1 MKDFVKLWPF
11 IRPYRGQIMVV
22 LFFNLLTSLF
32 SLFSF
37 TVFIPFL
44 SILFDS
50 QQLVT
55 QPVAFEWTGA
65 AIQHNA
71 YYFLSQIITTYGAVY
86 ALFAVCAAFVTMI
99 VFKNVFDVIA
109 GYLVSPIVNGLP
121 RDLYQQTYE
130 KILSLP
136 IEYFSDQRKGDIMS
150 RMSSDI
156 TNIQVTINNSING
169 LIKNPI
175 SIIVFFTTLVII
187 SPQMTG
193 FMILVLPLMAYV
205 TGRIGSS
212 LKRGAHNAQGQNASL
227 LVTIEETLTGMRVI
241 KAFGAGNYLARK
253 FGEQNEE
260 HFHLQNKLS
269 RRYYIAHPISEIMG
283 ILMLVVVM
291 GFGGNLVLGGNSS
304 LSPEGFI
311 YFLVVFSQ
319 IISPAKAFSSSFY
332 NIKKGSASVDRINAI
347 LDAENTIIER
357 ENAVPIDGFAKEVEF
372 RNVNFTYNGEKQVLR
387 DLSFTLEKGKS
398 IALVGQSG
406 SGKTTIANL
415 LPRFFDVH
423 DGAVLIDGIDIKD
436 VKIDDLRR
444 QMGFV
449 TQESILFND
458 TFYSNIAFGMDGV
471 PLERVIEAAKIANAH
486 DFIMDN
492 PEGYYTNI
500 GDGGGRLSGGQR
512 QRISIARA
520 VLKNPAILILDEAT
534 SALDTES
541 ERLVQ
546 DALEKL
552 MKNRT
557 SLIIAHRLSTIKNAD
572 EIIVL
577 NEGRIVERG
586 THTELIATNG
596 AYRKLHDLQLL

>member
-1 MKDFVKLWPF
+1 MSDFAKLWPF
-11 IRPYRGQIMVV
+11 IRPYRGQILAV
-22 LFFNLLTSLF
+22 LFFNLLTSIF

-55 QPVAFEWTGA
+55 EPVAFEWTGA

-86 ALFAVCAAFVTMI
+86 ALFAVCGAFVTMI
-99 VFKNVFDVIA
+99 IFKNIFDYIA
-109 GYLVSPIVNGLP
+109 GYLVSPVVNGLP
-121 RDLYQQTYE
+121 RDLYKQTYE

-136 IEYFSDQRKGDIMS
+136 IEYFTDQRKGDIMS

-156 TNIQVTINNSING
+156 TNIQVTLNNSING

-175 SIIVFFTTLVII
+175 TIIVFFGTLVMI

-193 FMILVLPLMAYV
+193 FMLLVLPLMAFV
-205 TGRIGSS
+205 TGRLGSS
-212 LKRGAHNAQGQNASL
+212 LKRGSHNAQGQNASL
-227 LVTIEETLTGMRVI
+227 LVTIEETLSGMRVI
-241 KAFGAGNYLARK
+241 KAFSAGKYLARK
-253 FGEQNEE
+253 FGDQNEE
-260 HFHLQNKLS
+260 HFRLQNRLS
-269 RRYYIAHPISEIMG
+269 RKYYAAHPISEIMG

-347 LDAENTIIER
+347 LDAENTIVER
-357 ENAVPIDGFAKEVEF
+357 ENAMAMDDFNKEVEF

-415 LPRFFDVH
+415 LPRFFDVQ

-436 VKIDDLRR
+436 VKIDDLRGL
-444 QMGFV
+444 MGFV

-471 PLERVIEAAKIANAH
+471 PLEKVIEAAKIANAH

-586 THTELIATNG
+586 THTELIAANG

>member
-11 IRPYRGQIMVV
+11 IRPYRGQILVV

-50 QQLVT
+50 QQLVA
-55 QPVAFEWTGA
+55 QPVPFAWTGA

-71 YYFLSQIITTYGAVY
+71 YYFLSQIITTYGQVY
-86 ALFAVCAAFVTMI
+86 ALFAVCGAFVTMI
-99 VFKNVFDVIA
+99 VFKNIFDVIA

-121 RDLYQQTYE
+121 RDLYQRTYE

-136 IEYFSDQRKGDIMS
+136 IEYFTDQRKGDIMS

-175 SIIVFFTTLVII
+175 SIIVFFGTLVMI

-193 FMILVLPLMAYV
+193 FMILVLPLMAFV
-205 TGRIGSS
+205 TGRLGSS
-212 LKRGAHNAQGQNASL
+212 LKRGAHSAQGQNASL
-227 LVTIEETLTGMRVI
+227 LVTIEETLSGMRVI
-241 KAFGAGNYLARK
+241 KAFGAGKYLAGK
-253 FGEQNEE
+253 FGYQNEE
-260 HFHLQNKLS
+260 HFRLQNKLS
-269 RRYYIAHPISEIMG
+269 RRYYAAHPISEIMG

-357 ENAVPIDGFAKEVEF
+357 EDAVSLDVFSKDVEF

-423 DGAVLIDGIDIKD
+423 DGAVLIDGIDIKE

-471 PLERVIEAAKIANAH
+471 PLEKVIEAAKIANAH
-486 DFIMDN
+486 DFIMEN

-586 THTELIATNG
+586 THSELIATNG

>member
-1 MKDFVKLWPF
+1 MKDLAKLWPF
-11 IRPYRGQIMVV
+11 IKPYSGQIMLV
-22 LFFNLLTSLF
+22 LLFNLLTSLF

-50 QQLVT
+50 QKLVSE
-55 QPVAFEWTGA
+55 PVAFEFTGT

-71 YYFLSQIITTYGAVY
+71 YYILSNIINTYGSVY
-86 ALFAVCAAFVTMI
+86 ALFAVCGAFVTMI
-99 VFKNVFDVIA
+99 LFKNVFDYCS
-109 GYLVSPIVNGLP
+109 GYLISPVVNGLP
-121 RDLYQQTYE
+121 RDLYQKSYD

-136 IEYFSDQRKGDIMS
+136 IEYFTEQRKGDIMS

-156 TNIQVTINNSING
+156 MNIMVTVNNSING

-175 SIIVFFTTLVII
+175 TILVFFITLVII
-187 SPQMTG
+187 SPKMTG
-193 FMILVLPLMAYV
+193 FMLLVLPLMAYV
-205 TGRIGSS
+205 TGRLGSS
-212 LKRGAHNAQGQNASL
+212 LKRGSHDAQNQNATL
-227 LVTIEETLTGMRVI
+227 LVSVEETLSGMRVI
-241 KAFGAGNYLARK
+241 KAFGAGKYLSRK
-253 FGEQNEE
+253 FSRQNEE
-260 HFHLQNKLS
+260 HFRLQNKLS
-269 RRYYIAHPISEIMG
+269 RKYYAAHPVSEVMG

-291 GFGGNLVLGGNSS
+291 GFGGNLVLGGDSS

-347 LDAENTIIER
+347 LNAENTIIEDPNPVPLDTFER
-357 ENAVPIDGFAKEVEF
+357 EIEF
-372 RNVNFTYNGEKQVLR
+372 TNVNFSYNGEKQVLR
-387 DLSFTLEKGKS
+387 NLSFSLAKGKS

-423 DGAVLIDGIDIKD
+423 DGMISIDGTDIKKI
-436 VKIDDLRR
+436 KIDDLRSK
-444 QMGFV
+444 MGFV

-458 TFYSNIAFGMDGV
+458 TFYNNIAFGMDDI
-471 PLERVIEAAKIANAH
+471 PMDKVIEAAKIANAH
-486 DFIMDN
+486 DFIMEN
-492 PEGYYTNI
+492 PEGYNTNI
-500 GDGGGRLSGGQR
+500 GDGGSKLSGGQR

-552 MKNRT
+552 MQNRT

-577 NEGRIVERG
+577 NDGKISERG
-586 THTELIATNG
+586 THAELIDHNG